1 MPAELRGWDHVVD
14 HNDERGASR
23 AGLLAGQLGGLG
35 MAKAYS
41 IIRGGRLLDI
51 EGRSAPFR
59 DILIEDGRVCQV
71 GQPGLDAPAAAEFI
85 GATGLLMHPG
95 LVNSHTHGM
104 FNLCK
109 GTAERCSLELLL
121 VNVPAMVAHQ
131 SAEMKYLNTYLGAV
145 EMVMKGC
152 TTCCDLTFGFP
163 FATIEEMVA
172 IGQAYIDAGMRAV
185 IAPSLADKSFYEAIP
200 GLLDHIPSSLKE
212 ATTQHMGSPHDALG
226 MMGKLLHDWPHDRGQ
241 VSLGIAPVIPLHCS
255 DQLMKDC
262 ASLAREYSAV
272 LQSHVAESKPQA
284 VSSLTSYGR
293 TLTAHIDSIG
303 LLGPDFT
310 VAHGVW
316 LDDDDMRRLAD
327 NGSSVAH
334 CPGSNMRLGCGI
346 ADARRMIELGVNLA
360 IGTDSANCSD
370 NQNMYEA
377 MRYSSM
383 VSSVRGPDCNRWLS
397 STEIVN
403 AATQGG
409 AYALGFHDVGKI
421 APGYRADIVFMDLAS
436 TNWMPLNNP
445 VNQLVLTEDG
455 TGTRHVMVN
464 GAFVVKDGRHRSCNL
479 EALSVRVEAAR
490 ERLQELTLPSQS
502 VRTALEK
509 AVGDFCIGL
518 SRQEYHIER
527 HAAPHAQ

>member
-1 MPAELRGWDHVVD
+1 
-14 HNDERGASR
+14 
-23 AGLLAGQLGGLG
+23 

-41 IIRGGRLLDI
+41 IIRGGRLLDM
-51 EGRSAPFR
+51 ETRSAPLR
-59 DILIEDGRVCQV
+59 DILIEGGRIRQI
-71 GQPGLDAPAAAEFI
+71 GHPGLDAPADAEVIDAA
-85 GATGLLMHPG
+85 GLLIHPG
-95 LVNSHTHGM
+95 LVNAHTHGM

-109 GTAERCSLELLL
+109 GTSDRCSLELLL

-163 FATIEEMVA
+163 FATIEEMEAV
-172 IGQAYIDAGMRAV
+172 GQAYIDAGMRAV
-185 IAPSLADKSFYEAIP
+185 IAPSLADTSFYDAIP
-200 GLLDHIPSSLKE
+200 GLLDHIPSSLKA
-212 ATTQHMGSPHDALG
+212 ATAQQMGSPRDAIG
-226 MMGKLLHDWPHDRGQ
+226 MMRKLLHDWPHDRAQ

-255 DQLMKDC
+255 DELMKDC

-284 VSSLTSYGR
+284 LSSLTTYGR
-293 TLTAHIDSIG
+293 TLTAHMDALG

-334 CPGSNMRLGCGI
+334 CAGSNMRLGCGI

-377 MRYSSM
+377 MRYASM
-383 VSSVRGPDCNRWLS
+383 VSSVRGPDYNRWLS
-397 STEIVN
+397 SGEIVH
-403 AATQGG
+403 AATEGG
-409 AYALGFHDVGKI
+409 AYALGMRDVGRI
-421 APGYRADIVFMDLAS
+421 EPGYRADIVFVDLAS
-436 TNWMPLNNP
+436 TNWMPLNEP

-455 TGTRHVMVN
+455 TGTRHVMVD
-464 GAFVVKDGRHRSCNL
+464 GTFVVKDRRHRSCDL
-479 EALSVRVEAAR
+479 DALSVRVEAAR
-490 ERLQELTLPSQS
+490 ESLQELTLPTQP
-502 VRTALEK
+502 VRAALEK

-527 HAAPHAQ
+527 HAAPYAQ